1 MCMHVYGACVCANV
15 LHVSSVC
22 MLFYFVV
29 SVSR

>member
-1 MCMHVYGACVCANV
+1 MCMHVGVCISNV